1 MVFGGKRRTRRERGG
16 GGIYSYSSDT
26 LEGPRAPAVKLT
38 ARHSSLTRVRAA
50 PLEMGCSP
58 GNPER
63 ELPSEDSRNLALSLE
78 ISRKLQI
85 GEKFCFRIRS
95 CHHEPLQ
102 LVLRENACFRQ
113 KTLIMRCEKFCFH
126 QMMTSFSSENFTE
139 TLETLLLSTARA
151 SQLRVATITSH
162 GIRHHAR
169 DAHQLAAS
177 NRRGPDRA

>member
-1 MVFGGKRRTRRERGG
+1 MLSVRFRFANRNEITGLSVGKPSTNLHQTKPR
-16 GGIYSYSSDT
+16 S
-26 LEGPRAPAVKLT
+26 GP
-38 ARHSSLTRVRAA
+38 S
-50 PLEMGCSP
+50 CSP

-78 ISRKLQI
+78 ISSKKKLQI